1 MEYKY
6 QQDNL
11 IVFPFWLK
19 EREGAKK
26 KKIEMNLMTVVGLK
40 YVVGYLY
47 FVDVE
52 EEEEEEEGNTEWTK
66 DKI

>member
-1 MEYKY
+1 MGGSK
-6 QQDNL
+6 
-11 IVFPFWLK
+11 
-19 EREGAKK
+19 KK